1 MRNKGD
7 GAEEKRLVSKQIVS
21 VVGDC
26 NASFARFCSISYQI
40 RSQSHGIL
48 TLCPSCR
55 NNSFV
60 RIICSKFC
68 ALFWMI
74 KMKSK
79 NCIGPNSN
87 IVWQMGD
94 WFEILFTYLLCDSQ
108 HVFKLNCVFASYL
121 LVSQSTFNFYK
132 KIIKGSNSLFLLLP
146 LFSGVVG
153 RIICLW
159 LCHVKSYVF
168 PKG

>member
-26 NASFARFCSISYQI
+26 DAAFARFCSISCQI

-48 TLCPSCR
+48 TLCSSCR
-55 NNSFV
+55 NSFV

-68 ALFWMI
+68 APFGVI
-74 KMKSK
+74 KIKSK
-79 NCIGPNSN
+79 NCIGPNTN

-94 WFEILFTYLLCDSQ
+94 
-108 HVFKLNCVFASYL
+108 
-121 LVSQSTFNFYK
+121 
-132 KIIKGSNSLFLLLP
+132 
-146 LFSGVVG
+146 
-153 RIICLW
+153 
-159 LCHVKSYVF
+159 
-168 PKG
+168 